1 MHKEATF
8 RLGCRTVGK
17 PEEGA
22 EELKAHSFFTQGD
35 PKTGREPMPWKKME
49 AGKVNYLKDN
59 ISRRKLFNCY
69 FQLAFYERA
78 SAKVY
83 MGN

>member
-49 AGKVNYLKDN
+49 AGKVNYLKALG
-59 ISRRKLFNCY
+59 IFY
-69 FQLAFYERA
+69 FFLLYYSIILKQYF
-78 SAKVY
+78 
-83 MGN
+83 